1 MPRHNRVKETERA
14 IMIALGITGRITRLT
29 VALHSLVLILA
40 SSSAFAQ
47 SEFEPGLR
55 FVEDTVLKGLPIS
68 TAIAF
73 APSNKVYLALK
84 TGSVRVVDNGT
95 LLTAPFIDLSGIVNK
110 ATDRGLL
117 GIAVD
122 PQFPT
127 KPFIYLSY
135 VYDPPGMTPDSA
147 DPRVIRVVRYRA
159 DPAKGYN
166 VADATSEE
174 VLVGRAS
181 IPENI
186 APPVPLNDPNIPER
200 ASCMTGLTMDGEPI
214 EDCVACDAL
223 SHTAGT
229 LIFGAN
235 RELYVSFGD
244 GADYNGPTRVAFR
257 AQSLDSLS
265 GRILRINPDT
275 GDGLPGNPY
284 YDAALPRANRSRLW
298 AYGFR
303 NPFRITRN
311 PVNGEIYAGDVGTS
325 YFEEINAGKGANFGW
340 PCYEGGFSVRAV
352 LEGVPD
358 TSLRQVGYRVHPR
371 TVDLCNEMYSLG
383 QSAVAK
389 PVFTYRH
396 PYDATG
402 KDLGSSIT
410 GLAFYQGRGYSAEF
424 DGALFFADYAQRFI
438 KYLTFDADRNP
449 TVHNFAKE
457 TGSKLGAV
465 QLTIG
470 PDSNLYAVYIDL
482 TTRTSEVRRFRYVGQ
497 ANSAPVVR
505 AEAAPL
511 SGDIPLTVQFKAD
524 QSYDLDG
531 QQLSFEWDFGDG
543 ATSTS
548 PNPSHTYT
556 TVGSFAARVTVSER
570 DNAASSSSTSFTVRT
585 GVKPPV
591 VELLAPVSALRYR
604 IGEPVAFDGRLQQ
617 SVLPAVQFSWSILQK
632 HNQHE
637 HLVGEVAGL
646 RGSFIPTEHTDDT
659 SYELCFSATMGEG
672 LSDQKCRPVLPLTTT
687 YTLASFPPGAT
698 MTYVDDEVEGVA
710 PYLVNPIVGS
720 RQTVTAAA
728 LHLGRS
734 FWRWSD
740 GLAARSRSFVTVE
753 KPTTLTALYV
763 NKPPNALVRFRVS
776 RARGGVNVS
785 LDGTSSTDP
794 EGETISY
801 RWVFSD
807 RSTSRRSTV
816 RRFVRT
822 GRTLSARLV
831 VRDNLGA
838 EGVRAVRVVVTK
850 KGTLQVRGAFLRR

>member
-1 MPRHNRVKETERA
+1 
-14 IMIALGITGRITRLT
+14 MIARSIEKRIM
-29 VALHSLVLILA
+29 SLLCGLLSLMHTFAA
-40 SSSAFAQ
+40 SSAIAQ

-55 FVEDTVLKGLPIS
+55 FVEDSVLKGLPIS

-73 APSNKVYLALK
+73 APNNKVYLAQK

-110 ATDRGLL
+110 STDRGLL
-117 GIAVD
+117 GLAVD

-135 VYDPPGMTPDSA
+135 VYDPPGVTPDSA
-147 DPRVIRVVRYRA
+147 EPRVIRVVRYRA
-159 DPAKGYN
+159 DSTQNYN

-181 IPENI
+181 NPENM

-200 ASCMTGLTMDGEPI
+200 ASCMTGRTMDGEPI
-214 EDCVACDAL
+214 EDCVPCDAL

-229 LIFGAN
+229 LIFGTN

-257 AQSLDSLS
+257 AQNLDSLS
-265 GRILRINPDT
+265 GRVLRINPDS

-284 YDAALPRANRSRLW
+284 YDADRPRANRSRVW

-311 PVNGEIYAGDVGTS
+311 PVNGEIYVGDVGTS

-340 PCYEGGFSVRAV
+340 PCYEGGFSVRATV
-352 LEGVPD
+352 EGAPD

-371 TVDLCNEMYSLG
+371 TVDFCNQLYAQG
-383 QSAVAK
+383 QSVVTK
-389 PVFTYRH
+389 PAFAYRH

-402 KDLGSSIT
+402 KDLGASIT
-410 GLAFYQGRGYSAEF
+410 GLAFYQGRGYSTEF

-438 KYLTFDADRNP
+438 KYLTFDADGNP

-497 ANSAPVVR
+497 ANSPPVVR
-505 AEAAPL
+505 ADVTPL
-511 SGDIPLTVQFKAD
+511 SGDIPLTVQCSAD
-524 QSYDLDG
+524 RSYDLDG
-531 QQLSFEWDFGDG
+531 QELAFMWDFGDG
-543 ATSTS
+543 TTSTL

-556 TVGSFAARVTVSER
+556 SVGSFAARVTVSEAG
-570 DNAASSSSTSFTVRT
+570 NPASSASTSFILRT

-591 VELLAPVSALRYR
+591 VEIVAPDTALRYR
-604 IGEPVAFDGRLQQ
+604 IGEPVAFEGLLQQ
-617 SVLPAVQFSWSILQK
+617 SVLPSVQFNWSILQK

-637 HLVGEVAGL
+637 HLVAEVAGS
-646 RGSFIPTEHTDDT
+646 RGSFVPTEHTDDT

-720 RQTVTAAA
+720 RQTVNAAA
-728 LHLGRS
+728 LHRGRS

-740 GLAARSRSFVTVE
+740 GLTDRSRSFVAVE
-753 KPTTLTALYV
+753 RSTTLTALYV
-763 NKPPNALVRFRVS
+763 NLPPHPLVQFRLS
-776 RARGGVNVS
+776 RARAGVNVT
-785 LDGTSSTDP
+785 LNGIKSSDP
-794 EGETISY
+794 EGESLTY

-807 RSTSRRSTV
+807 RSSSRRV
-816 RRFVRT
+816 AVKRFVRT
-822 GRTLSARLV
+822 GRTLTARLT
-831 VRDNLGA
+831 VRDSLGA
-838 EGVRAVRVVVTK
+838 EGARTVRVVVTRR
-850 KGTLQVRGAFLRR
+850 GTLQVRGASLLRG

>member
-1 MPRHNRVKETERA
+1 MIEKRWKDVF
-14 IMIALGITGRITRLT
+14 IALLALLPAASTL
-29 VALHSLVLILA
+29 VATPR
-40 SSSAFAQ
+40 AFAQ

-55 FVEDTVLKGLPIS
+55 FVEDAVLKGLPIS

-73 APSNKVYLALK
+73 APNNKVYLAVK
-84 TGSVRVVDNGT
+84 TGIVRVVENGT
-95 LLTAPFIDLSGIVNK
+95 LLTTPFIDLSGIINK
-110 ATDRGLL
+110 STDRGLL
-117 GIAVD
+117 GLAVD
-122 PQFPT
+122 PQFPS
-127 KPFIYLSY
+127 KPYIYLSY

-159 DPAKGYN
+159 DAAQGYN

-181 IPENI
+181 IPDNV
-186 APPVPLNDPNIPER
+186 APAVPLNDPNIPER
-200 ASCMTGLTMDGEPI
+200 ASCMTGLTMEGAPI

-257 AQSLDSLS
+257 AQHLDSLS
-265 GRILRINPDT
+265 GRVIRINPDT

-284 YDAALPRANRSRLW
+284 YDSTRPRANRSRLW

-340 PCYEGGFSVRAV
+340 PCYEGGFSVRAIT
-352 LEGVPD
+352 EGVPD

-371 TVDLCNEMYSLG
+371 TVDLCNQIYAQG
-383 QSAVAK
+383 QGVVTKATFA
-389 PVFTYRH
+389 YRH
-396 PYDATG
+396 PYDAAG
-402 KDLGSSIT
+402 KDLGASIT
-410 GLAFYQGRGYSAEF
+410 GLAFYQGRGYSPEF
-424 DGALFFADYAQRFI
+424 DGVLFFADYAQRFI
-438 KYLTFDADRNP
+438 KYLTFDADGNP

-482 TTRTSEVRRFRYVGQ
+482 TTRSSEVRRFRYVGQ
-497 ANSAPVVR
+497 TNSPPVVR

-511 SGDIPLTVQFKAD
+511 SGDVPLTVEFKASE
-524 QSYDLDG
+524 SYDLDG
-531 QQLSFEWDFGDG
+531 QDLTFSWDFGDG
-543 ATSTS
+543 NSSAE

-556 TVGSFAARVTVSER
+556 SVGSFAARVTVSER
-570 DNAASSSSTSFTVRT
+570 ANRALSGSTSFTVRT

-591 VELLAPVSALRYR
+591 VQIDAPLTTLRYR
-604 IGEPVAFDGRLQQ
+604 IGEPVSFEGKLQQ
-617 SVLPAVQFSWSILQK
+617 QGLPGVQFNWSILQK

-637 HLVGEVAGL
+637 HLVGEVSGV

-659 SYELCFSATMGEG
+659 SYELCFSAAMGEG

-710 PYLVNPIVGS
+710 PFLVNPIVGS
-720 RQTVTAAA
+720 RQTVSAAQ
-728 LHLGRS
+728 LNRGRS

-740 GLAARSRSFVTVE
+740 GVTERSRAFVAGE
-753 KPTTLTALYV
+753 DAKTLTALYV
-763 NKPPNALVRFRVS
+763 NQPPNPMARFRVS
-776 RARGGVNVS
+776 RVRGGVYLR
-785 LDGTSSTDP
+785 LDGSGSIDP
-794 EGETISY
+794 EGESLTY
-801 RWVFSD
+801 RWALSD
-807 RSTSRRSTV
+807 RSSSRRISLK
-816 RRFVRT
+816 RFIRA
-822 GRTLSARLV
+822 GRALTARLY

-838 EGVRAVRVVVTK
+838 EAVRAVRVAVTRR
-850 KGTLQVRGAFLRR
+850 GTLQVRGATIRR